1 MRGDARIL
9 QAKIEAGEF
18 EGYNVY
24 SIVKETGIDDEG
36 LNEVR
41 YIEERVATLLL
52 SHVCSSL
59 FFIVVCH

>member
-9 QAKIEAGEF
+9 QSKIDAGEL
-18 EGYNVY
+18 EGTHVY

-41 YIEERVATLLL
+41 IIALFGRNSEE
-52 SHVCSSL
+52 
-59 FFIVVCH
+59 